1 MKGSLMRITPK
12 ELHENGKYEIIETV
26 DYRNILWFVIKYI
39 KANVLVM
46 HFFYFFLILTVLV
59 FIFFST
65 MMVVNYEM
73 GFFPLLGRAVLYITL
88 SMVPIIP
95 LHELLH
101 GLAFKLMGAGKL
113 IFGANFKEMIF
124 YVTANRFVLNKRQF
138 FMLALTPFVIF
149 SIALIALLLAND
161 LYIQWIASLLLAFH
175 TSCCIG
181 DFGLMAYFS
190 THSKGLD
197 LYTYDDVSTK
207 TTYFF
212 RKKQ

>member
-1 MKGSLMRITPK
+1 MRISAE
-12 ELHENGKYEIIETV
+12 ELHESGKYELIETL
-26 DYRNILWFVIKYI
+26 DYRSILGFVVKYI
-39 KANVLVM
+39 KANVPIM
-46 HFFYFFLILTVLV
+46 HAFYAFFIITLLV
-59 FIFFST
+59 FIIFSALL
-65 MMVVNYEM
+65 VINGEM
-73 GFFPLLGRAVLYITL
+73 GIFPLLGRAILYMGL
-88 SMVPIIP
+88 AMVPIIP

-124 YVTANRFVLNKRQF
+124 YVTVDRFVLNKKQF
-138 FMLALTPFVIF
+138 YFLALTPFAVF
-149 SIALIALLLAND
+149 SFVFIPFLFAED
-161 LYIQWIASLLLAFH
+161 LYIRWIASLLLAFH

-190 THSKGLD
+190 IHGKDAD

-212 RKKQ
+212 RKKKQ